1 MSDLYVM
8 NPSIIVM
15 YSTAWCGDCKR
26 AKKFLDK
33 QKIAYINVDIEQ
45 DEQGREFVM
54 KVNDGARVV
63 PTIIFPDGDVL
74 VEPST
79 PVLRAKTAL

>member
-1 MSDLYVM
+1 MSDLYSM
-8 NPSIIVM
+8 TPSTIMM
-15 YSTAWCGDCKR
+15 YSTTWCGDCKR

-33 QKIAYINVDIEQ
+33 QKVPYTDVDIEK
-45 DEQGREFVM
+45 DEKGRDFVM

-79 PVLRAKTAL
+79 KELRVKVS

>member
-8 NPSIIVM
+8 NPSTIVM

-33 QKIAYINVDIEQ
+33 QKIAYVNVDIEQ

-79 PVLRAKTAL
+79 SVLRAKTAL

>member
-1 MSDLYVM
+1 MSDLYSM
-8 NPSIIVM
+8 TPSKIIM
-15 YSTAWCGDCKR
+15 YSTTWCGDCKR

-33 QKIAYINVDIEQ
+33 MGVDYLDIDVDK

-54 KVNDGARVV
+54 KVNNGARVV
-63 PTIIFPDGDVL
+63 PTIIFPDGAVL

-79 PVLRAKTAL
+79 KELRTKIS

>member
-8 NPSIIVM
+8 NPSTIVM
-15 YSTAWCGDCKR
+15 YSTTWCGDCKR

-33 QKIAYINVDIEQ
+33 MKVAYIDVDIEA
-45 DEQGREFVM
+45 DEQGREFVL

-63 PTIIFPDGDVL
+63 PTIIFPDGEVL

-79 PVLRAKTAL
+79 KELRAKTAL

>member
-1 MSDLYVM
+1 MSDLYVI

-15 YSTAWCGDCKR
+15 YSTTWCGNCKR
-26 AKKFLDK
+26 AKKFLTK
-33 QKIAYINVDIEQ
+33 QNVPYIDVDIED
-45 DEQGREFVM
+45 DEKGREFVM

-63 PTIIFPDGDVL
+63 PTIIFPDGEVL

-79 PVLRAKTAL
+79 RELRAKTS